1 MADDSLKQLILAH
14 LDGRLSDE
22 EFAELQ
28 QRLETDSSARA
39 LYAELARL
47 DAELRETGA
56 VADRDMSATP
66 LAAGVSRPPSRS
78 LALALA
84 LRAGIAVAVAAVL
97 IVMLLPTWIL
107 FQRGGEPDDVNIAG
121 TMESIPSEPVRSIAV
136 ISAEADA
143 VWKNGNEKHIGKG
156 TALEPGR
163 LTLIK
168 GLAQVDFFSG
178 ASITLSGPAELDL
191 RTSKLAILH
200 NGRVRADVPPAAR
213 GFEIQTA
220 DVRLED
226 LGTSF
231 GIAASS
237 DGKSEVVVFDGE
249 VRVIDR
255 TGEEVSLF
263 AGDAARLVDGEASKA
278 TADDMG
284 AFPDIAMVIEK
295 SGGQDES
302 RYAGWKAAAI
312 ERRKDPRLIAYY
324 DFEGLTDVSRRLP
337 NRAVVGA
344 GSELD
349 GGIVGARITHGRWSK
364 KPALDFRGEGDRVRF
379 NIPGEF
385 DAITLYAWVRIDALD
400 RQLNSLFLTD
410 YYDPGEI
417 HWQISVR
424 GALHFA
430 TSPVGVPPAPAG
442 RALPTGEQIQAENRR
457 FWSDNFWDASQSGN
471 WFFFATTAD
480 RAKQP
485 GVTHYING
493 QPVGFS
499 GGSNMDQPLPKLRIG
514 SADLGNWTDPIW
526 AKAIRS
532 LNGRIDEFAIYSEAL
547 TAEEIRII
555 YEQGKP

>member
-1 MADDSLKQLILAH
+1 MERIRHLILAH
-14 LDGRLSDE
+14 LDGRISDE
-22 EFAELQ
+22 EFTELQ
-28 QRLETDSSARA
+28 QRLETDSGARA

-47 DAELRETGA
+47 DAELRETGG
-56 VADRDMSATP
+56 VADFPEKD
-66 LAAGVSRPPSRS
+66 SRAPSQRVGWS
-78 LALALA
+78 RLPTYAQVLALAAA
-84 LRAGIAVAVAAVL
+84 LV
-97 IVMLLPTWIL
+97 VMLIPTWIL
-107 FQRGGEPDDVNIAG
+107 LQRDGKPDVVEVAE
-121 TMESIPSEPVRSIAV
+121 TTESIPREPVRSIAV

-143 VWKNGNEKHIGKG
+143 VWNNGGERRFGKG
-156 TALEPGR
+156 TALEPGK
-163 LTLIK
+163 LSLLS
-168 GLAQVDFFSG
+168 GLAQIDFFSG
-178 ASITLSGPAELDL
+178 ASITISGPAKIEL
-191 RTSKLAILH
+191 RSSNLAILH
-200 NGRVRADVPPAAR
+200 SGRVRADVPPAAR

-231 GIAASS
+231 GIVAGA
-237 DGKSEVVVFDGE
+237 DGKSKVVVFDGE
-249 VRVIDR
+249 VRVVDR
-255 TGEEVSLF
+255 AGEEVSLF

-302 RYAGWKAAAI
+302 RYSGWKAAAI

-337 NRAVVGA
+337 NRAVAGA

-417 HWQISVR
+417 HWQLSVR

-442 RALPTGEQIQAENRR
+442 LALPTGEQIQAENRR
-457 FWSDNFWDASQSGN
+457 FWSDKFWDASQSGN
-471 WFFFATTAD
+471 WFLFATTAD

-526 AKAIRS
+526 AKSIRS

-547 TAEEIRII
+547 TAEEIRVI